1 MTEFNI
7 NVMVERVTE
16 KIYEKDPSLVERYG
30 DKGRAKCIED
40 NHHHF
45 KHLETAYELDNSAFF
60 IDYAVWLNG
69 ILQKFGMSTELLMDN
84 FNFIIDVLQDE
95 QRNQTKEN
103 TRIGIYIDYLNQAN
117 NVLSGKLAAH

>member
-16 KIYEKDPSLVERYG
+16 KIYQNDPSLVERYG

-45 KHLETAYELDNSAFF
+45 KHLDTAYELDNGTFF
-60 IDYAVWLNG
+60 IEYAIWLDG
-69 ILQKFGMSTELLMDN
+69 ILQKFGMSTQLLMDN
-84 FNFIIDVLQDE
+84 FDFIIEVLLEE
-95 QRNQTKEN
+95 QEKQTFEN
-103 TRIGIYIDYLNQAN
+103 TRVGIYIQYLTQAKD
-117 NVLSGKLAAH
+117 VLCSKVESH

>member
-7 NVMVERVTE
+7 NTMVERVTE
-16 KIYEKDPSLVERYG
+16 KIYENDPSLMDRYG

-45 KHLETAYELDNSAFF
+45 KHLETAYELDNEEFF
-60 IDYAVWLNG
+60 SDYALWLDG

-84 FNFIIDVLQDE
+84 FSIIIDVINEQDE
-95 QRNQTKEN
+95 KDTL
-103 TRIGIYIDYLNQAN
+103 RIKAYIDYLNKAN
-117 NVLSGKLAAH
+117 NILGEKAAAAH

>member
-1 MTEFNI
+1 MTEINI

-16 KIYEKDPSLVERYG
+16 KIYEKDPTLIDRYG

-45 KHLETAYELDNSAFF
+45 KHLETAFELNNSIFF
-60 IDYAVWLNG
+60 TDYAVWLNG

-84 FNFIIDVLQDE
+84 FDFIIEVLRDE
-95 QRNQTKEN
+95 LQNQPLEVRRFDT
-103 TRIGIYIDYLNQAN
+103 YIECLSQAKH
-117 NVLSGKLAAH
+117 VLSEQSAAH

>member
-7 NVMVERVTE
+7 NAMVERVTE
-16 KIYEKDPSLVERYG
+16 KIYENDPSLMDRYG

-45 KHLETAYELDNSAFF
+45 KHLETAYELDNEEFF
-60 IDYAVWLNG
+60 SDYALWLDG

-84 FNFIIDVLQDE
+84 FSIIIDVINEQDAKD
-95 QRNQTKEN
+95 TP
-103 TRIGIYIDYLNQAN
+103 RIKAYIDYLNKAN
-117 NVLSGKLAAH
+117 NILGEKAAAAH